1 MEIEEK
7 HHESRTLM
15 KVTGSEEMLRHPY
28 FAEFDSRREGGWRLG
43 FFYQSKG
50 EGERREGGWR
60 LGLKK

>member
-15 KVTGSEEMLRHPY
+15 KVTGSEEMLRHPN

-43 FFYQSKG
+43 FSIKAR
-50 EGERREGGWR
+50 ERREAREGAGG
-60 LGLKK
+60 